1 VRSRSSRGDKRRLG
15 LQAPSSRRDARNL
28 DLAQRLARRRRG
40 RRRLGVDGQG
50 RGMARFRAPGV
61 RDDDHVV
68 TCGRL
73 LDVVGVTVVRFIS
86 VPYGTT
92 NLKARIPS
100 RSCTCPSRSN
110 VHGP

>member
-1 VRSRSSRGDKRRLG
+1 
-15 LQAPSSRRDARNL
+15 
-28 DLAQRLARRRRG
+28 
-40 RRRLGVDGQG
+40 
-50 RGMARFRAPGV
+50 
-61 RDDDHVV
+61 
-68 TCGRL
+68 
-73 LDVVGVTVVRFIS
+73 VTVVRFIS